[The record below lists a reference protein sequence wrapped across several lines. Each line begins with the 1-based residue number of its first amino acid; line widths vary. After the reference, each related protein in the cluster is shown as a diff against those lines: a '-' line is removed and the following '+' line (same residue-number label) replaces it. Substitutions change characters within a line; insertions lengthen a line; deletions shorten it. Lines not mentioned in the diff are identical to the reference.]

1 MAQQANDNT
10 FQRVDFLLIQRI
22 NKEKEEFQSVF
33 PKIMRFSTYSQM
45 ASHASQSHADVIQ
58 RWQ

>member
-10 FQRVDFLLIQRI
+10 FQTFYSSKELIR
-22 NKEKEEFQSVF
+22 KRKGKEFQSVF
-33 PKIMRFSTYSQM
+33 PKIMRFSTCSQM
-45 ASHASQSHADVIQ
+45 ASHASQSHADMIQ